1 MLTFSSGVTH
11 FQSPAFVRLLYFCF
25 RLQGMGAPQACIYR
39 GGFNAVHRD
48 HGHQYGHLLLYHDFR
63 TSWRRT
69 RGEPF
74 MDVFFLCML
83 LLNLFVA
90 VRSAFELFVLLTL
103 LGQARE

>member
-1 MLTFSSGVTH
+1 
-11 FQSPAFVRLLYFCF
+11 
-25 RLQGMGAPQACIYR
+25 
-39 GGFNAVHRD
+39 
-48 HGHQYGHLLLYHDFR
+48 
-63 TSWRRT
+63 
-69 RGEPF
+69 